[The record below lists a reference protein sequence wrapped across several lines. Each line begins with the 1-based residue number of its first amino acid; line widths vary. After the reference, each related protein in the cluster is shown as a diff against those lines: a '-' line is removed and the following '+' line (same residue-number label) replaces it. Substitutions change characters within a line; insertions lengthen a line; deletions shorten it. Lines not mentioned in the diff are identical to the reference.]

1 MYVCYI
7 YNGILGL
14 PWKPKVRQKDID
26 MFLENARL
34 KFVGY
39 NLEGDRESLAGLPQ
53 PIHEGVK
60 TLKEVCNL
68 FRNLCGT
75 ICFYNKCILAHLCV
89 FRRIT
94 DQKGGRNC

>member
-1 MYVCYI
+1 
-7 YNGILGL
+7 
-14 PWKPKVRQKDID
+14 

-60 TLKEVCNL
+60 TLKEVYYS
-68 FRNLCGT
+68 FRKSIGTLC
-75 ICFYNKCILAHLCV
+75 FNNK
-89 FRRIT
+89 
-94 DQKGGRNC
+94 